1 VALRY
6 PADAMG
12 QEITVTRKPTSRPG
26 VVVFELN
33 RSLTGM
39 GHERY
44 RSEKGQP
51 PEVVGH
57 RPVDELAR
65 RLFAAGGVRAVHV
78 YSNVVTVE
86 MADGNGA
93 DALVDVMRD
102 LFTYY
107 REGVEVVD
115 PMAGVPGPNAAAGSE
130 S

>member
-1 VALRY
+1 
-6 PADAMG
+6 MG
-12 QEITVTRKPTSRPG
+12 QQITVSQKEATRPG
-26 VVVFELN
+26 VLVFELN

-44 RSEKGQP
+44 HTPDITG
-51 PEVVGH
+51 V

-65 RLFAAGGVRAVHV
+65 RLFAEGVKSVHV

-86 MADGNGA
+86 VDSGIGA
-93 DALVDVMRD
+93 DHLAEVIRE

-115 PMAGVPGPNAAAGSE
+115 TMASPAS
-130 S
+130 

>member
-1 VALRY
+1 
-6 PADAMG
+6 MG
-12 QEITVTRKPTSRPG
+12 QEITVTRKPTSRPS

-44 RSEKGQP
+44 RAA
-51 PEVVGH
+51 EVVGH

-78 YSNVVTVE
+78 YSNMVTVE
-86 MADGNGA
+86 LADGGTPEP
-93 DALVDVMRD
+93 LVEVMRD

-107 REGVEVVD
+107 REGVEVAD
-115 PMAGVPGPNAAAGSE
+115 PMAGAATE

>member
-1 VALRY
+1 MALRY

-44 RSEKGQP
+44 QS

-65 RLFAAGGVRAVHV
+65 RLFGAGGVRSVHV
-78 YSNVVTVE
+78 YSNVVTVQL
-86 MADGNGA
+86 ADDGNA

-107 REGVEVVD
+107 REGVEVAD
-115 PMAGVPGPNAAAGSE
+115 PMAGAATE

>member
-1 VALRY
+1 
-6 PADAMG
+6 MG

-44 RSEKGQP
+44 RSAD
-51 PEVVGH
+51 VVGH

-65 RLFAAGGVRAVHV
+65 RLFAAGGVRSVHV

-86 MADGNGA
+86 MADDGKA
-93 DALVDVMRD
+93 DGLVDVMRD

-107 REGVEVVD
+107 REGVEVAD
-115 PMAGVPGPNAAAGSE
+115 PMAGAAAE

>member
-1 VALRY
+1 
-6 PADAMG
+6 MG

-44 RSEKGQP
+44 YAEKGQS

-65 RLFAAGGVRAVHV
+65 RLFAAGGIRSVHV

-86 MADGNGA
+86 LADGGGG

-107 REGVEVVD
+107 REGVEVAD
-115 PMAGVPGPNAAAGSE
+115 PMAGLGGPNAEAGAASE